1 LDLFI
6 YLSQKKSMRHLISF
20 FLVCVSL
27 QLHAQ
32 KTTYTEPVLTATFL
46 SPGITYEHPVANKLT
61 LKGKAAFIV
70 GWSFS
75 ASSALGQSYSLAPT
89 ALAAGQFRYYYNF
102 GLRKT
107 REKNIAH
114 NSANYI
120 SFLARYGYSGV
131 TYHYGDQGNYSI
143 KQASHMPD
151 FGIVWGIQRNYKNR
165 FSIDCSAGPSLYE
178 PLANNEFTLLA
189 DISLGIWLG
198 RKHDH

>member
-1 LDLFI
+1 
-6 YLSQKKSMRHLISF
+6 MRYLISF
-20 FLVCVSL
+20 FLVCASL

-32 KTTYTEPVLTATFL
+32 TTTYTEPVLTATFL

-61 LKGKAAFIV
+61 LKGKTAFTV

-75 ASSALGQSYSLAPT
+75 ASSSLGQSYSLSPT
-89 ALAAGQFRYYYNF
+89 PTVAGQLRYYYNF

-107 REKNIAH
+107 KEKNIAH

-120 SFLARYGYSGV
+120 SFLLRYAYSGV
-131 TYHYGDQGNYSI
+131 TYYYGDQGNFSV

-151 FGIVWGIQRNYKNR
+151 FGVVWGIQRNYKNR
-165 FSIDCSAGPSLYE
+165 FSIDCSVGPSLYA
-178 PLANNEFTLLA
+178 PLANNEFFLLA